1 MAEKHP
7 TVDAYVSAQPAATRL
22 VLEEIRRSIHA
33 AVPGAGEMISY
44 DIPTITIDG
53 HYVVYFAAW
62 AHHISVYPI
71 PREDENLNAEMEQ
84 FVSGKGT
91 LKFPLAKPVPYGLI
105 ARVAAQLAAE
115 KRRGTLEAGQ

>member
-1 MAEKHP
+1 MAAKYP
-7 TVDAYVSAQPAATRL
+7 TVDAYISAQHEDTQPI
-22 VLEEIRRSIHA
+22 LEEIRRCIHA

-84 FVSGKGT
+84 FVLGKGT
-91 LKFPLAKPVPYGLI
+91 LKFPLAKPIPYVLI
-105 ARVAAQLAAE
+105 ARVAARLAAE
-115 KRRGTLEAGQ
+115 KLAAEKKEGH